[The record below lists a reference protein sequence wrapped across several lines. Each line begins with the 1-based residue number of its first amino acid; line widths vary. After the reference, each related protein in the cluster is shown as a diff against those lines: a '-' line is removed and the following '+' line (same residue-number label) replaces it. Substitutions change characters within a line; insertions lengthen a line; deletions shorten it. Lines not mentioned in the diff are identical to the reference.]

1 MAIEFNATGERRPQP
16 AAHAALPL
24 WRRKLYKL
32 VPALDSL
39 RTYTPTSFRRDLI
52 AGVTVA
58 AVAVPQ
64 AMAYATIFGMPVQ
77 YGLYTAIVMTA
88 VGALLD
94 SSKQLINGPTNAI
107 SIAMLSALAVVP
119 LPTLDDRINAA
130 ILMAALIGLI
140 QTGITLLRLGD
151 LSRYISH
158 AVIVGFTAGA
168 SVLLVLDQLKNVLGL
183 KAMGDPHNH
192 FVTRFYRTMTEG
204 GSVHAPTLLVAC
216 GTMAVAFAVRWLN
229 RRFRLG
235 LPELLLAIAAAG
247 LSVWHWDLAA
257 QGVKLIDAVPRGLP
271 FFQAPAWNWNLVR
284 QLAPS
289 ALAVG
294 MLGLLEAIAMAK
306 SIAAKTGQK
315 LDVNQQCL
323 SEGLANL
330 TGSFFR
336 CFPGSGSLT
345 RSYINHQ
352 AGAATQWS
360 GVICAGMVA
369 LTILALAPL
378 AQYIPKAALAG
389 VLMVTATRMI
399 DVAGIKYHWRATKF
413 DAAIVAATALSAV
426 LVSVE
431 FCILVGTVLSFLMYV
446 PRAAR
451 VRVDELI
458 ITDAHHIRERNAGDA
473 ACSLIKIYNFEGE
486 LFFGSGPEFE
496 THLESIE
503 AHLDASCRVLVLRVK
518 HARNPD
524 AVCMHLLAEFI
535 DRIAKRDIAVCLS
548 GVRDGFFNTLHKVG
562 IVEKLGADRVFREV
576 PQVWTS
582 TATAIE
588 WAHAQLGNDLCET
601 CPRRIGAPPGGGQW
615 HFVI

>member
-1 MAIEFNATGERRPQP
+1 MAIEFNATGERIAQP
-16 AAHAALPL
+16 AAATTDLPL
-24 WRRKLYKL
+24 WRRRLYKL
-32 VPALDSL
+32 VPAIDSL
-39 RTYTPTSFRRDLI
+39 RTYTPTTFRRDLF

-64 AMAYATIFGMPVQ
+64 AMAYASIFGMPVQ

-88 VGALLD
+88 VGALFD

-107 SIAMLSALAVVP
+107 SIAMLSALAFVP
-119 LPTLDDRINAA
+119 TEQRIPAA
-130 ILMAALIGLI
+130 ILMAALIGMM

-168 SVLLVLDQLKNVLGL
+168 SVLLVLDQLKNVLGFPA
-183 KAMGDPHNH
+183 KGAQDDH
-192 FVTRFYRTMTEG
+192 FVTRFWLTMTSG
-204 GSVHAPTLLVAC
+204 AAVHTPTLLVAC
-216 GTMAVAFAVRWLN
+216 GTIAVALALRWLN

-247 LSVWHWDLAA
+247 ACVWYWDLAA
-257 QGVKLIDAVPRGLP
+257 EGVKLIDKVPRKLP
-271 FFQAPAWNWNLVR
+271 HFEAPLWDWTLVR
-284 QLAPS
+284 NLAPS

-330 TGSFFR
+330 TGSFFQ

-360 GVICAGMVA
+360 GVICAAMVA
-369 LTILALAPL
+369 LTVLALAPL
-378 AQYIPKAALAG
+378 AQFIPKAALAG
-389 VLMVTATRMI
+389 VLMVTATRMV
-399 DVAGIKYHWRATKF
+399 DLPGLKYHWRATRF
-413 DAAIVAATALSAV
+413 DAIIVAATALSAV
-426 LVSVE
+426 LISVE

-451 VRVDELI
+451 VEMTELVMV
-458 ITDAHHIRERNAGDA
+458 DAHQIRDRNPDDA
-473 ACSLIKIYNFEGE
+473 ACPLIKIYNFEGE

-496 THLESIE
+496 SHLESIE
-503 AHLDASCRVLVLRVK
+503 EQLDDDVRVLVLRVK
-518 HARNPD
+518 HLRNPD
-524 AVCMHLLAEFI
+524 AVCMHLLKEFI
-535 DRIAKRDIAVCLS
+535 DRIEVRGVALCLS
-548 GVRDGFFNTLHKVG
+548 GVRDGFFTTLSKVG
-562 IVEKLGADRVFREV
+562 IVDQLGADRVFREV

-588 WAHAQLGNDLCET
+588 WAHALLADDLCET
-601 CPRRIGAPPGGGQW
+601 CPRRNGATTGQW

>member
-1 MAIEFNATGERRPQP
+1 MAIDFDYPGGPRATLDPPGDP
-16 AAHAALPL
+16 PL
-24 WRRKLYKL
+24 WRRKLYSI

-39 RTYTPTSFRRDLI
+39 RTYSPTAFRRDLV
-52 AGVTVA
+52 AGATVA

-64 AMAYATIFGMPVQ
+64 AMAYASIFGMPVQ

-119 LPTLDDRINAA
+119 TDQRIAA
-130 ILMAALIGLI
+130 AVLMAALIGII

-168 SVLLVLDQLKNVLGL
+168 SVLLVLDQLKNVLGIP
-183 KAMGDPHNH
+183 AAGDHHDH
-192 FVTRFYRTMTEG
+192 FVKRFWLTMSSG
-204 GSVHAPTLLVAC
+204 APVHGPTMAVAC
-216 GTMAVAFAVRWLN
+216 GTIGVALGLRWIN
-229 RRFRLG
+229 RRFRLA
-235 LPELLLAIAAAG
+235 LPELLLAIVAAATC
-247 LSVWHWDLAA
+247 VWNWNLAER
-257 QGVKLIDAVPRGLP
+257 GVKLIDRVPRELPRFAVPE
-271 FFQAPAWNWNLVR
+271 WDWSLV
-284 QLAPS
+284 QLLAPS

-306 SIAAKTGQK
+306 SIAAKTRQK

-330 TGSFFR
+330 SGSFFQ

-360 GVICAGMVA
+360 GVFCAGLVA
-369 LTILALAPL
+369 LTVLALAPL

-389 VLMVTATRMI
+389 VLMVTATRMV
-399 DVAGIKYHWRATKF
+399 DVAGVRYHCRATRF
-413 DAAIVAATALSAV
+413 DAVIVFATALSAV

-451 VRVDELI
+451 IEVEELVI
-458 ITDAHHIRERNAGDA
+458 AEGRMIRERRPDDPRTGA
-473 ACSLIKIYNFEGE
+473 LRVYNFEGE
-486 LFFGSGPEFE
+486 MFFGSAPDFE
-496 THLESIE
+496 THLEAIE
-503 AHLDASCRVLVLRVK
+503 AELGDDCRVVVLRVK
-518 HARNPD
+518 HLRNPD
-524 AVCMHLLAEFI
+524 AVCMHLLSEFV
-535 DRIAKRDIAVCLS
+535 DRVSERGAIVCLS
-548 GVRDGFFNTLHKVG
+548 GVRDGFFTTLAKVG
-562 IVEKLGADRVFREV
+562 IVDKLGAERVFREV

-582 TATAIE
+582 TTAAIE
-588 WAHAQLGNDLCET
+588 WAHAQLQGADDDL
-601 CPRRIGAPPGGGQW
+601 RGGADGPPTTGQW

>member
-1 MAIEFNATGERRPQP
+1 MASETPAAGERP
-16 AAHAALPL
+16 AQSAAAPSPALA
-24 WRRKLYKL
+24 RLYKL
-32 VPALDSL
+32 VPAIDSL
-39 RTYTPTSFRRDLI
+39 RTYTPTTFRRDLF

-64 AMAYATIFGMPVQ
+64 AMAYASIFGMPVQ

-119 LPTLDDRINAA
+119 SEQRIPAA
-130 ILMAALIGLI
+130 MMMAALIGAL

-158 AVIVGFTAGA
+158 AVIVGFTGGA
-168 SVLLVLDQLKNVLGL
+168 SVLLVLDQLKNVLGIPA
-183 KAMGDPHNH
+183 KGEQDDH
-192 FVTRFYRTMTEG
+192 FVKRFYLTMTSGEP
-204 GSVHAPTLLVAC
+204 VHLPTLWVAL
-216 GTMAVAFAVRWLN
+216 GTIAAALALRWLN
-229 RRFRLG
+229 RRYRLG
-235 LPELLLAIAAAG
+235 LPELLLAIVAAAVC
-247 LSVWHWDLAA
+247 VWWWDLGSTEI
-257 QGVKLIDAVPRGLP
+257 GVKLIEKVPRRLP
-271 FFQAPAWNWNLVR
+271 SFELPLWDWTLVR
-284 QLAPS
+284 ALAPS

-330 TGSFFR
+330 TGSFFQ

-369 LTILALAPL
+369 LTVLALAPL
-378 AQYIPKAALAG
+378 AQFIPKAALAG
-389 VLMVTATRMI
+389 VLMVTATRMV
-399 DVAGIKYHWRATKF
+399 DVAGIKYHCRATRF
-413 DAAIVAATALSAV
+413 DAVIVAATALSAV
-426 LVSVE
+426 FVSVE

-451 VRVDELI
+451 IEMTELVMGGE
-458 ITDAHHIRERNAGDA
+458 HRIRERTAVDA
-473 ACSLIKIYNFEGE
+473 ACPLIAIYSFEGE

-496 THLESIE
+496 SHLEAIE
-503 AHLDASCRVLVLRVK
+503 ERLEPTTRVLVLRVK
-518 HARNPD
+518 YVRNPD
-524 AVCMHLLAEFI
+524 AVCMHLLKEFV
-535 DRIAKRDIAVCLS
+535 DRVSARGVAICLS
-548 GVRDGFFNTLHKVG
+548 GVRDGLYHTLDRVG
-562 IVEKLGADRVFREV
+562 IVEQLGEDRLFREA

-582 TATAIE
+582 TAVAID
-588 WAHAQLGNDLCET
+588 WAHEQLGGELCAT
-601 CPRRIGAPPGGGQW
+601 CPRRSGGVERPW
-615 HFVI
+615 HFEI

>member
-1 MAIEFNATGERRPQP
+1 MASDIHATGERTAQP
-16 AAHAALPL
+16 AAKLPR
-24 WRRKLYKL
+24 WQARLYKL

-39 RTYTPTSFRRDLI
+39 RTYTPATFRRDLF

-64 AMAYATIFGMPVQ
+64 AMAYASIFGMPVQ

-107 SIAMLSALAVVP
+107 SIAMLSALAIVP
-119 LPTLDDRINAA
+119 SDQRIPAA
-130 ILMAALIGLI
+130 MLMAALIGGI

-183 KAMGDPHNH
+183 SAQGAQHDH
-192 FVTRFYRTMTEG
+192 FVKRFWLTMTG
-204 GSVHAPTLLVAC
+204 GGPVHWPTVWVAC
-216 GTMAVAFAVRWLN
+216 GTIGVTLALRWLN
-229 RRFRLG
+229 RRFKLG

-247 LSVWHWDLAA
+247 AGVWYWDLAA
-257 QGVKLIDAVPRGLP
+257 DGVKLIDKVPRALP
-271 FFQAPAWNWNLVR
+271 RFEPPTWDWTLV
-284 QLAPS
+284 QKLAPS

-323 SEGLANL
+323 SEGVANL
-330 TGSFFR
+330 AGSFFQ

-345 RSYINHQ
+345 RSHINHQ

-389 VLMVTATRMI
+389 VLVVAATRMI
-399 DVAGIKYHWRATKF
+399 DVEGIRYHCRATRF
-413 DAAIVAATALSAV
+413 DAVIVAATALSAV
-426 LVSVE
+426 FISVE

-451 VRVDELI
+451 VEMHELVMA
-458 ITDAHHIRERNAGDA
+458 DSHQIRERRPGDE
-473 ACSLIKIYNFEGE
+473 ACPYIKIYHFEGE
-486 LFFGSGPEFE
+486 IFFGSAPEFE
-496 THLESIE
+496 SHLESIE
-503 AHLDASCRVLVLRVK
+503 ERLDDGVRVLVLRVK
-518 HARNPD
+518 HVRNPD
-524 AVCMHLLAEFI
+524 AVCMHLLKEFI
-535 DRIAKRDIAVCLS
+535 ERVTARGVRLCLS
-548 GVRDGFFNTLHKVG
+548 GVRDNFFTTLWKVG
-562 IVEKLGADRVFREV
+562 IVDQLGADRVFREA

-582 TATAIE
+582 TTAAIE
-588 WAHAQLGNDLCET
+588 WAYAQVGDELCDV
-601 CPRRIGAPPGGGQW
+601 CPRRGEARTGGDW

>member
-1 MAIEFNATGERRPQP
+1 MASETTAKGDSIAQP
-16 AAHAALPL
+16 VVASADLPF

-32 VPALDSL
+32 VPAFDSL
-39 RTYTPTSFRRDLI
+39 RTYTPTSFRKDLF

-64 AMAYATIFGMPVQ
+64 AMAYASIFGMPVQ

-107 SIAMLSALAVVP
+107 SIAMLSALAIVP
-119 LPTLDDRINAA
+119 SDQRIEAA
-130 ILMAALIGLI
+130 MLMAALIGVI

-183 KAMGDPHNH
+183 PAKGAADEH
-192 FVTRFYRTMTEG
+192 FVKRFWLTMSSGEP
-204 GSVHAPTLLVAC
+204 VHWPTVAVAC
-216 GTMAVAFAVRWLN
+216 GTIAVALAARWLN
-229 RRFRLG
+229 RKFRLG

-247 LSVWHWDLAA
+247 ACVWHWDLAA
-257 QGVKLIDAVPRGLP
+257 SGVKLIDKVPRQLP
-271 FFQAPAWNWNLVR
+271 HFQLPMWNWSLVR
-284 QLAPS
+284 DLAPS

-323 SEGLANL
+323 SEGVANL
-330 TGSFFR
+330 AGSFFQ

-369 LTILALAPL
+369 LTVLALAPL
-378 AQYIPKAALAG
+378 AQFIPKAALAG
-389 VLMVTATRMI
+389 VLMVTATRMV
-399 DVAGIKYHWRATKF
+399 DVAGIKYHCRATRF
-413 DAAIVAATALSAV
+413 DAVIVFATALSAV

-451 VRVDELI
+451 VSMDELVM
-458 ITDAHHIRERNAGDA
+458 TPAHQIRERNPGDA
-473 ACSLIKIYNFEGE
+473 ACPLIKIYNFEGE

-496 THLESIE
+496 SHLESIE
-503 AHLDASCRVLVLRVK
+503 ERMGDECRVLVLRVK
-518 HARNPD
+518 HLRNPD
-524 AVCMHLLAEFI
+524 AVCMHLLKQFI
-535 DRIAKRDIAVCLS
+535 DRIDERGVELCLS
-548 GVRDGFFNTLHKVG
+548 GVRGGFFSVLSKVG
-562 IVEKLGADRVFREV
+562 IVETLGEDRVFREV
-576 PQVWTS
+576 PEVWSS
-582 TATAIE
+582 TNAAIE
-588 WAHAQLGNDLCET
+588 WAYARLGAELCET
-601 CPRRIGAPPGGGQW
+601 CPRRDHSAENGPRW
-615 HFVI
+615 NFVI

>member
-1 MAIEFNATGERRPQP
+1 VGERSAQS
-16 AAHAALPL
+16 AAHLPPWKARL
-24 WRRKLYKL
+24 FKL

-39 RTYTPTSFRRDLI
+39 RTYTPTSFRRDLF

-64 AMAYATIFGMPVQ
+64 AMAYASIFEMPVE

-119 LPTLDDRINAA
+119 SGQRIEAA

-183 KAMGDPHNH
+183 PARGEHHDH
-192 FVTRFYRTMTEG
+192 FVKRFWLTMSSGEA
-204 GSVHAPTLLVAC
+204 VHLPTL
-216 GTMAVAFAVRWLN
+216 AVAAGTIATALALRWLN

-235 LPELLLAIAAAG
+235 LPELLLAIAAAATC
-247 LSVWHWDLAA
+247 VWYWDLGAA
-257 QGVKLIDAVPRGLP
+257 DVGVKLIDRVPRKLP
-271 FFQAPAWNWNLVR
+271 GFDPPMWDWELV
-284 QLAPS
+284 QKLAPS

-330 TGSFFR
+330 TGSFFQ

-369 LTILALAPL
+369 LTVLALAPF

-389 VLMVTATRMI
+389 VLMVTATRMV
-399 DVAGIKYHWRATKF
+399 DVKGIRYHFRATRF
-413 DAAIVAATALSAV
+413 DAAIVTATALSAV

-451 VRVDELI
+451 VEMTELVMEGGQR
-458 ITDAHHIRERNAGDA
+458 IRERGA
-473 ACSLIKIYNFEGE
+473 ADVGCPFIKIYSFEGE
-486 LFFGSGPEFE
+486 SFFGSGPEFE
-496 THLESIE
+496 SHLEQIE
-503 AHLDASCRVLVLRVK
+503 EELDADAQVLVLRVK
-518 HARNPD
+518 HLRNPD

-535 DRIAKRDIAVCLS
+535 DRVEPRGVAICLA
-548 GVRDGFFNTLHKVG
+548 GVRDGFYTTLEKVG
-562 IVEKLGADRVFREV
+562 IVHRLGEDRVFRER

-588 WAHAQLGNDLCET
+588 WAHAQLGDAMCDI
-601 CPRRIGAPPGGGQW
+601 CPRRNGGEGRADW